1 MIKVAL
7 VDDHQLFRKSLALLI
22 STFEGIEVVY
32 ETNDGAAFLE
42 AVKSEFFDV
51 LLLDIQMPILDGYEV
66 CKRLKGV
73 NPEIK
78 ILIVSQLTSKEVV
91 HQIME
96 CGANGFFT
104 KNSPPELLE
113 HAIKSVI
120 DKDYYF
126 DMELAAVVRE
136 AILWEKKMDSRHLN
150 LDACLTTREIEIIK
164 MVASEMNSKEIGEAL
179 FISNRTVEQHRKR
192 IMDKTSSKNFIGVV
206 LYALRTNLIELP
218 EVKVF

>member
-1 MIKVAL
+1 MIKIAL
-7 VDDHQLFRKSLALLI
+7 VDDHQLFRKSLSLLI
-22 STFEGIEVVY
+22 TTFEGFQVTY
-32 ETNDGAAFLE
+32 DTADGLAFLE
-42 AVKSEFFDV
+42 VAMSEDFDV

-66 CKRLKGV
+66 CKRLKLI

-78 ILIVSQLTSKEVV
+78 ILIISQLTSREVI

-120 DKDYYF
+120 EKDYYF

-136 AILWEKKMDSRHLN
+136 AILWENKSHYNLN
-150 LDACLTTREIEIIK
+150 LSSEITLSTREIEIIK
-164 MVASEMNSKEIGEAL
+164 MISREMNSKEIGAAL
-179 FISNRTVEQHRKR
+179 FISGRTVEKHRVR
-192 IMDKTSSKNFIGVV
+192 IMEKTSSKNFIGVV
-206 LYALRTNLIELP
+206 LFALRANVIKLTEL
-218 EVKVF
+218 